1 MMTRRLSYIAF
12 ILIMTAAD
20 VIFAQTASPSAHARA
35 PLSWEPP
42 PETELV
48 NPPAA
53 TISKEIVAAIQ
64 VGRRTITLD
73 KTKIADVQAHLG
85 GTIGHRGDAGDSL
98 SWLCFQGVEG
108 SGSWVLWL
116 ESGEING
123 GTVGGFQW
131 LRLGRDATPD
141 KRCKRLPNSVPGVK
155 LPHRLHPGMTE
166 AAVLKALGTPTIRQG
181 GKLIFLHEHKESIRG
196 QTYNSMNMVTVVLR
210 AGVVTAIEAWKP
222 ASS

>member
-1 MMTRRLSYIAF
+1 MMRWFSCIA
-12 ILIMTAAD
+12 IMLIMTAAD
-20 VIFAQTASPSAHARA
+20 VIVAQTDSPSARA
-35 PLSWEPP
+35 MAQLSWEPP

-73 KTKIADVQAHLG
+73 KTKMADVQKHLG

-98 SWLCFQGVEG
+98 AWLCFQGVG
-108 SGSWVLWL
+108 VNGSWVLWL

-131 LRLGRDATPD
+131 LRVGRDATPD
-141 KRCKRLPNSVPGVK
+141 KRCKRLQNSVSGVK
-155 LPHRLHPGMTE
+155 LPHGLRPGMTE
-166 AAVLKALGTPTIRQG
+166 AEALKALGTPTIRQG
-181 GKLIFLHEHKESIRG
+181 DKLIFLHEHKESSQG
-196 QTYNSMNMVTVVLR
+196 QPYDSINTVTLVLR
-210 AGVVTAIEAWKP
+210 AGVVAAIEAWKT